1 MQITDAHFGGN
12 IILTRD
18 SLDNG
23 QPFAETLKEINF
35 SGFRYPGGGVTEDQ
49 TWANGG
55 LERMFGN
62 PIEPG
67 SQNYVMTIH
76 EALDHS
82 AINDKEITLVV
93 PTFQFYDRQSG
104 NFDNTSF
111 DNYVAMLESAIKDH
125 PDAHIKDIEI
135 GNEYWGSKTWGSLT
149 GFEYG
154 KIANAEI
161 PKLNAMIGRIADETP
176 GWHSP
181 GLGIQAGVQW
191 RATKGDD
198 NKWTADGPQ
207 ESADIISNISLDHR
221 SMVDTIFQHSY
232 PNADMITQN
241 LNWAVRP
248 MEVFENAE
256 GFKNDLKF
264 TLSEFNIGGDSAIGV
279 DQGAAWIEAFSTA
292 IDLGID
298 GIDHWGIAY
307 DWLSTKFYDTRFP
320 LAESDSGQIVSIATP
335 MGQVYDIAQ
344 SHLVGKSTMS
354 DTDAMRDI
362 QASDRLGVTAFQDD
376 SQKIV
381 FLHNSNEDASVVD
394 LTEIPD
400 GMHVSVRI
408 LKPADSPHS
417 PWFDE
422 SEGKVTGS
430 NGVADARGD
439 MKVVSGHAVEDQYDI
454 QPGEMIVVT
463 VSSHDRDL
471 VIEGAHNVTDPGTG
485 MVDDLI
491 IGGQG
496 NDILQG
502 HVGDD
507 TIEGGGG
514 KNVISGGRGDDV
526 LVASDEGDVIFAD
539 GGNDTVAGGDGNDLI
554 ISSMTKGEDKSFI
567 GGGEGRDLFLIGK
580 GGDTFI
586 NDWSDDD
593 RIGFGG
599 AFADADAMRNATQ
612 VVAKDIVVTLPD
624 GSQVVLVGQADAIE
638 TLPDR
643 VLDFMTREDI
653 TVIMDGYL
661 KDLSYKQV
669 VEIFEQKNNAFE
681 PMNTEDGKDLYFD
694 ELERTVERLELEPQD
709 AKVPEEEAPG
719 GGESPQ
725 QPDDNTSDPGDG
737 NSGTEDEH
745 FPPPDEDNTPDPW
758 PDDPHADQNDADASG
773 GACFVATAAYGNPH
787 HPDVVALR
795 KFRDKH
801 LIRTAA
807 GRWFVRFYW
816 LIGPKLAAHVNPKQV
831 RAAAA
836 RCALA
841 RFVSFLRVIGMTA
854 GQ

>member
-1 MQITDAHFGGN
+1 
-12 IILTRD
+12 
-18 SLDNG
+18 
-23 QPFAETLKEINF
+23 
-35 SGFRYPGGGVTEDQ
+35 
-49 TWANGG
+49 
-55 LERMFGN
+55 
-62 PIEPG
+62 
-67 SQNYVMTIH
+67 
-76 EALDHS
+76 
-82 AINDKEITLVV
+82 
-93 PTFQFYDRQSG
+93 
-104 NFDNTSF
+104 
-111 DNYVAMLESAIKDH
+111 
-125 PDAHIKDIEI
+125 
-135 GNEYWGSKTWGSLT
+135 
-149 GFEYG
+149 
-154 KIANAEI
+154 
-161 PKLNAMIGRIADETP
+161 
-176 GWHSP
+176 
-181 GLGIQAGVQW
+181 
-191 RATKGDD
+191 
-198 NKWTADGPQ
+198 
-207 ESADIISNISLDHR
+207 
-221 SMVDTIFQHSY
+221 MVDTIFQHSY

-248 MEVFENAE
+248 MEVFDNSE

-264 TLSEFNIGGDSAIGV
+264 TLSEFNVGGDSAVGV
-279 DQGAAWIEAFSTA
+279 DQGAAWIEAFFTA

-307 DWLSTKFYDTRFP
+307 DWLSTKFYDTSFP

-354 DTDAMRDI
+354 DADAMRDI
-362 QASDRLGVTAFQDD
+362 QASDRLGVTVFQDD

-422 SEGKVTGS
+422 SEGKVMGS
-430 NGVADARGD
+430 NGVANARGD

-567 GGGEGRDLFLIGK
+567 GGSEGRDLFLIGK

-709 AKVPEEEAPG
+709 TKVPEEEAPG

-745 FPPPDEDNTPDPW
+745 LPPSDEDNTPDPW
-758 PDDPHADQNDADASG
+758 SDDPHADQNDADASG

-816 LIGPKLAAHVNPKQV
+816 LIGPKLAAHLNPKQV

-836 RCALA
+836 RCALP